1 MPQRPLELP
10 DDSDLFSAI
19 RKKDI
24 LLHHPYESFD
34 PVVKLV
40 SDAASDPKVLAIK
53 QTLYRVSGNSPIVAA
68 LARAA
73 ENGKQVTVLVELK
86 ARFDEENNI
95 IWARR
100 LEQAGCHVIYGL
112 VGLKTHAKIILI
124 VRKEADGIKRYVHL
138 GTGNYNDNTAKLYT
152 DMGLLTANDQFGSDA
167 SAFFNLLSG
176 YSQPPLWNKLVMAPL
191 GLRDKIYELIDNEIA
206 QVKAGNKGHI
216 IVKMNSLIDQQVIQ
230 KLYEASIG
238 GVQVELIVRGI
249 CGLRA
254 GVEGISENI
263 TVRSIVGRQLEH
275 SRIFWFANG
284 GEQQLYLS
292 SADWMPRNLNDRVEL
307 FSRSRAKSILSV
319 SKRFLTCIC
328 GIMSVRI

>member
-1 MPQRPLELP
+1 
-10 DDSDLFSAI
+10 
-19 RKKDI
+19 
-24 LLHHPYESFD
+24 
-34 PVVKLV
+34 
-40 SDAASDPKVLAIK
+40 
-53 QTLYRVSGNSPIVAA
+53 
-68 LARAA
+68 
-73 ENGKQVTVLVELK
+73 
-86 ARFDEENNI
+86 
-95 IWARR
+95 
-100 LEQAGCHVIYGL
+100 
-112 VGLKTHAKIILI
+112 
-124 VRKEADGIKRYVHL
+124 
-138 GTGNYNDNTAKLYT
+138 
-152 DMGLLTANDQFGSDA
+152 
-167 SAFFNLLSG
+167 
-176 YSQPPLWNKLVMAPL
+176 MAPL

-307 FSRSRAKSILSV
+307 FFPVESEEHIKRIKEILD
-319 SKRFLTCIC
+319 LYL
-328 GIMSVRI
+328 

>member
-1 MPQRPLELP
+1 
-10 DDSDLFSAI
+10 
-19 RKKDI
+19 
-24 LLHHPYESFD
+24 
-34 PVVKLV
+34 
-40 SDAASDPKVLAIK
+40 
-53 QTLYRVSGNSPIVAA
+53 
-68 LARAA
+68 
-73 ENGKQVTVLVELK
+73 
-86 ARFDEENNI
+86 
-95 IWARR
+95 
-100 LEQAGCHVIYGL
+100 
-112 VGLKTHAKIILI
+112 
-124 VRKEADGIKRYVHL
+124 
-138 GTGNYNDNTAKLYT
+138 
-152 DMGLLTANDQFGSDA
+152 
-167 SAFFNLLSG
+167 
-176 YSQPPLWNKLVMAPL
+176 MAPL

-307 FSRSRAKSILSV
+307 FFPGRERRAY
-319 SKRFLTCIC
+319 
-328 GIMSVRI
+328 